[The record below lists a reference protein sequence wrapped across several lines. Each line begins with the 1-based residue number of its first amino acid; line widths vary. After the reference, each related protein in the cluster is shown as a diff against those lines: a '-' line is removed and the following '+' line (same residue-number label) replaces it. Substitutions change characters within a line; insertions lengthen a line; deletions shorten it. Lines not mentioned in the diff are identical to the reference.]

1 MVTPRENFLNFL
13 QGRHYD
19 RMPSSLD
26 RHRILPDI
34 IPENTARGL
43 ILEQT
48 PYTGPL
54 GGKDFFGVDW
64 VYEPEIRGSIETGA
78 LFEDIGDWELHVRFP
93 DLSSFDWEGC
103 SSRNREYLKTNLI
116 IFSTIYTGYFE
127 RLISFVGFEN
137 AAIALVDEDRK
148 QAVHRLFEKL
158 TDFYI
163 EYARLLHN
171 YLNVEWIE
179 FHDDWGNQRS
189 LMFSAQTHREMIFPY
204 VKRLYDAMHAEGIM
218 IEQHSCGKIEE
229 LVPSII
235 ESGADT
241 WRGQPM
247 NDKLS
252 LVRRFGS
259 TFRFGVEAFA
269 ETPLT
274 DEEAISLVSHV
285 VETYRNYPVWI
296 FLPGEYTPYQ
306 LELIREMLRETPA
319 AAF

>member
-1 MVTPRENFLNFL
+1 MNFL

-19 RMPSSLD
+19 WMPSSLD
-26 RHRILPDI
+26 RRRILPDI
-34 IPENTARGL
+34 IPENIARGL
-43 ILEQT
+43 ILQQT
-48 PYTGPL
+48 HYTGPL
-54 GGKDFFGVDW
+54 GGKDFFGIHW

-78 LFEDIGDWELHVRFP
+78 LFEEIEDWERHVQFP

-103 SSRNREYLKTNLI
+103 ALQNRDYLRTNLI

-127 RLISFVGFEN
+127 RLISFLGFEN
-137 AAIALVDEDRK
+137 AAIALVDEDQK
-148 QAVHRLFEKL
+148 KAVRRLLEKL
-158 TDFYI
+158 TNFYI
-163 EYARLLHN
+163 EYAQLLHR

-189 LMFSAQTHREMIFPY
+189 LMFSLETHREMIFPY
-204 VKRLYDAMHAEGIM
+204 VKRLYDAMHAEEIM

-229 LVPSII
+229 MVPSII
-235 ESGADT
+235 ASGAET

-252 LVRRFGS
+252 LVRRFSS
-259 TFRFGVEAFA
+259 TFRLGVEAFA
-269 ETPLT
+269 KTRLA

-296 FLPGEYTPYQ
+296 FLPGGYTPYQ
-306 LELIREMLRETPA
+306 LEMIRQMLRGTPA
-319 AAF
+319 ATC